1 MELGSMR
8 ILVGEKKNNNTR
20 DHIVQRAEA
29 TPDGAKIQSS
39 KAKEQLKLII
49 GNNTAST
56 SNRVWMRIFQSLAFL
71 VALLLSVV
79 AKLGD
84 SSGLLDL
91 IK

>member
-1 MELGSMR
+1 MG
-8 ILVGEKKNNNTR
+8 ILVGKKKNNNTR
-20 DHIVQRAEA
+20 DHIVQNAEA
-29 TPDGAKIQSS
+29 TPDGVKIKSQSS

-49 GNNTAST
+49 RNNTAST